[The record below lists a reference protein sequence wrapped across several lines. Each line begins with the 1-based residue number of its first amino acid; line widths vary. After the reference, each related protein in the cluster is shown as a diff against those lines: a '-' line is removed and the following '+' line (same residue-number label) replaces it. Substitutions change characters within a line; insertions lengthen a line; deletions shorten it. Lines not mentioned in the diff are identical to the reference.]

1 MSAQY
6 FFLSFAPCPIKENG
20 VTMQIF
26 RRVCLC
32 ERASQKTIR
41 HEASQGHIH
50 FVDVFTLMDTG
61 NCVCAQSH
69 LTLCNPMDYSSP
81 DPLSMGFL
89 WQEYWSGLPFP
100 PPGNLPIPGTEP
112 MSPVTPALIGRVFTT
127 EPPGSPQATTSM
139 VN

>member
-6 FFLSFAPCPIKENG
+6 SFLSFAPCPIKENG

-50 FVDVFTLMDTG
+50 FVDVFTLMDTLQPHG
-61 NCVCAQSH
+61 LQLSR
-69 LTLCNPMDYSSP
+69 S
-81 DPLSMGFL
+81 SMGFL

-100 PPGNLPIPGTEP
+100 PPGNLPNPRTEP
-112 MSPVTPALIGRVFTT
+112 MSPVAPALIGRFFTT

>member
-89 WQEYWSGLPFP
+89 WQEYWSVLPFP
-100 PPGNLPIPGTEP
+100 PPGNLPDPGIEP
-112 MSPVTPALIGRVFTT
+112 TSSVSLALADGFLTISATW
-127 EPPGSPQATTSM
+127 EPTG
-139 VN
+139 NYIHG